1 MKNQNHHQNPNQEE
15 KHDIENSPQNVEEIE
30 SLNDSDEL
38 GLENLEEIDGGS
50 CGLNFGCGTK
60 NAQNALTER

>member
-1 MKNQNHHQNPNQEE
+1 MENPNQNQDLNQEE

-50 CGLNFGCGTK
+50 CGLNFGCGSK
-60 NAQNALTER
+60 GKQMH

>member
-1 MKNQNHHQNPNQEE
+1 MENQNQNQNPNQEQ

-38 GLENLEEIDGGS
+38 GLENLDEIDGGLS
-50 CGLNFGCGTK
+50 CGLNFGCGSKGT
-60 NAQNALTER
+60 QVQ